1 MREECTRK
9 RWHGCIGKTGGRSS
23 CACLIWRR
31 ELKMSVSFMR
41 RANRWMI
48 VCAKMRYSSDGV
60 KLNGNVSS
68 TRHNMVVCE
77 TR

>member
-1 MREECTRK
+1 
-9 RWHGCIGKTGGRSS
+9 
-23 CACLIWRR
+23 
-31 ELKMSVSFMR
+31 
-41 RANRWMI
+41 MI